1 MTLSNWW
8 VLSGSIWNWTEY
20 FFIGFQISC
29 SMYLSESLNVFVQ
42 IKKCIWFQIDYSI
55 EAVTFE
61 VWLEIKWLDP
71 NSTSAHART
80 LPPHCF
86 CSRPTASDLFFIIR
100 TMQCNAMKYNDPPC
114 YNAIEYNAKQC
125 NTFPHPLLLICF
137 ISSMQCNEMEHN
149 GIQLNTL
156 QYTCWMHC
164 TSQ

>member
-1 MTLSNWW
+1 
-8 VLSGSIWNWTEY
+8 
-20 FFIGFQISC
+20 
-29 SMYLSESLNVFVQ
+29 MYLSELLNVFVQ

-100 TMQCNAMKYNDPPC
+100 TMQCNAM
-114 YNAIEYNAKQC
+114 IRRV
-125 NTFPHPLLLICF
+125 T
-137 ISSMQCNEMEHN
+137 M
-149 GIQLNTL
+149 QLNTM
-156 QYTCWMHC
+156 QNNAIPSRIHC
-164 TSQ
+164 FWSVLYHPCNAMKWNTMEYNWIHCNTLVECTALHNSSWKCPPPLPNAS